1 MPTATMLPE
10 VAHVLRQSSIDQEH
24 VVLPPNLD
32 RDLYMKVN
40 KVLTLYGAKWNRRK
54 QAHVIPNAA
63 AYQELNAAIKSGAVE
78 RKQTIQQEIG
88 FFQTPEHLAERLC
101 TALPSIF
108 GIDILEPSAGM
119 GRIVKAALKLCA
131 GTVTCVEQYAPNAEY
146 LRQNFS
152 HRDDEVSVIEADF
165 LSLQPEDLG
174 TFDAVLANPPFQKG
188 ADIRHITHAMNF
200 VRPGGT
206 VVAIMSAGV
215 QHNSNRAATDF
226 REMVWAHGG
235 HWEVLPEG
243 SFKES
248 GTGVATVMVT
258 IPNN

>member
-10 VAHVLRQSSIDQEH
+10 VAQVLRQSSIDQEH

-32 RDLYMKVN
+32 RDLYLKVN
-40 KVLTLYGAKWNRRK
+40 KVLTLYGAKWNRRR
-54 QAHVIPNAA
+54 QAHVLPNAE
-63 AYQELNAAIKSGAVE
+63 AYRELSTAIEVGAVE

-88 FFQTPEHLAERLC
+88 FFQTPEILAERLC

-108 GIDILEPSAGM
+108 GIDILEPSAGH
-119 GRIVKAALKLCA
+119 GRIAQAALNLGA
-131 GTVTCVEQYAPNAEY
+131 GTVTCVEQYAPNAAH
-146 LRQNFS
+146 LRQRFA
-152 HRDDEVSVIEADF
+152 HRGDEVSVIEADF
-165 LSLQPEDLG
+165 LSLQPEDLS

-188 ADIRHITHAMNF
+188 ADIRHITHAMRF

-215 QHNSNRAATDF
+215 QHNHNRAATDF
-226 REMVWAHGG
+226 REMVRARGG
-235 HWEVLPEG
+235 HWEALPEG

-248 GTGVATVMVT
+248 GTSVSTIMVT
-258 IPNN
+258 IPIN